1 MSVVLDSNGSNS
13 TPSIC
18 ERIRGEVC
26 GPTDIAHCR
35 SYQTRGYN
43 LHTSNEVIKCLV
55 NCCKMTMYH

>member
-26 GPTDIAHCR
+26 GPTDIAHSR
-35 SYQTRGYN
+35 SYHTRGYD
-43 LHTSNEVIKCLV
+43 LQHIKRSNKQVKNILSIAVK
-55 NCCKMTMYH
+55 